1 MMKIILVFVI
11 GISACIAMYLLWALS
26 CFLCTR
32 FVDLEKDCTRHSK
45 VFRFHANRIIDSLIL
60 FLHIKLEVKGTEIL
74 PEGKFLLVGNHR
86 SAMDPILEMGA
97 LRKYNPGFIAKQELF
112 KIPVI
117 GRVMHKSFCLPLDR
131 ENSRK
136 DARTVLKAIKL
147 LKEQTAVIGIYPEG
161 RRNEGEGLLPF
172 KNGAF
177 KIAQKSGS
185 PIVVAVIRNSEKIMK
200 NAPFKKTEVSLEFIG
215 TLDEEYVRYHNS
227 AKISEAV
234 RSMMEK
240 ALDSGSE
247 EYRKVGSGGGE

>member
-1 MMKIILVFVI
+1 
-11 GISACIAMYLLWALS
+11 
-26 CFLCTR
+26 
-32 FVDLEKDCTRHSK
+32 
-45 VFRFHANRIIDSLIL
+45 
-60 FLHIKLEVKGTEIL
+60 
-74 PEGKFLLVGNHR
+74 
-86 SAMDPILEMGA
+86 MDPILEMEA

-147 LKEQTAVIGIYPEG
+147 LNEQTAVIGIYPEG

-177 KIAQKSGS
+177 KIAQKSGA

-200 NAPFKKTEVSLEFIG
+200 NAPFKKTEVSLEFVG
-215 TLDEEYVRYHNS
+215 TLDEEYVRHHNS

-240 ALDSGSE
+240 ALASGSE
-247 EYRKVGSGGGE
+247 EYRKVGSGGGK